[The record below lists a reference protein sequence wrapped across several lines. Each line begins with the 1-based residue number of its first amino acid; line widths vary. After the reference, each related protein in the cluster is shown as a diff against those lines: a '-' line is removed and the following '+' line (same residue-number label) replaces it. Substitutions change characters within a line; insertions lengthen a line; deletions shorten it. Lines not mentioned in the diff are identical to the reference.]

1 MQISRYSQLFDYFV
15 VIYEKS
21 QLAIFKTQTL
31 RQRSSSSCCG
41 RHHSFLKKIAEPF
54 KPQPNNPEIGDAC
67 SLTMQIR
74 AATHASIFPRN
85 LRVHSQEANTPPK
98 NIVSQ
103 RAKSFRSLEQAA
115 FKKLSRPRDI
125 PSLDF
130 KFSNNFGLPS
140 LDSSK
145 NRDFLMERLFSIDGL
160 KIVIIN

>member
-1 MQISRYSQLFDYFV
+1 MRNLNWRYSKRKLFDNDPPLPV
-15 VIYEKS
+15 VDDTTVSWRKS
-21 QLAIFKTQTL
+21 QN
-31 RQRSSSSCCG
+31 RSNRNRIIPRS
-41 RHHSFLKKIAEPF
+41 
-54 KPQPNNPEIGDAC
+54 
-67 SLTMQIR
+67 TMPVPSQCKYAPPR
-74 AATHASIFPRN
+74 MQAFSHATCVSTARKRT
-85 LRVHSQEANTPPK
+85 RVTPPK